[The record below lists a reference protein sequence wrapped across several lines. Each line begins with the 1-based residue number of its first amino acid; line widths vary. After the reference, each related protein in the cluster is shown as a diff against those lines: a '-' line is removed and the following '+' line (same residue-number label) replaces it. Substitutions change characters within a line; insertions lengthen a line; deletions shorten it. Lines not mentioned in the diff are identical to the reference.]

1 MSEEE
6 LHPYFRLDYGMLHVV
21 LNNNS
26 VDCLECQ
33 VLFKTIFYKVFTP
46 TLRDHLGRQSG
57 SAADHFLFVFCRY
70 IKRYWKK
77 PFFDVLDKLKANL
90 DRIYGEGKVS
100 LVDAAI
106 RWMYHHSQMDGAHGD
121 AVIIGAS
128 SVKHLDEN
136 LKSTKHGPLHEGW
149 S

>member
-1 MSEEE
+1 MD
-6 LHPYFRLDYGMLHVV
+6 YNLDRPLII
-21 LNNNS
+21 L
-26 VDCLECQ
+26 
-33 VLFKTIFYKVFTP
+33 
-46 TLRDHLGRQSG
+46 
-57 SAADHFLFVFCRY
+57 LFVFCRY